1 MPESFEHSQ
10 SVPEVSEQGQVFE
23 KERIEE
29 IKDLPDWEEPGL
41 FYRGL
46 TAQDAFRGISE
57 ELRIDADPPG
67 GTMGSRDNVSL
78 NLHDAI
84 YLAHDFSETKD
95 GRKFMCA
102 IGFDPLPG
110 AIIEPSFLNR
120 DTFMRFT
127 GSPKVTEVILRFAG
141 KQPGQPGKIKY
152 FSPKEFYFW
161 YKENMES

>member
-1 MPESFEHSQ
+1 MPEFFEHPQ
-10 SVPEVSEQGQVFE
+10 SIPEALEQNSVFE
-23 KERIEE
+23 KEKMEE

-46 TAQDAFRGISE
+46 SAEDAFKGTRG
-57 ELRIDADPPG
+57 ELKINANPKG

-84 YLAHDFSETKD
+84 YLGHGGSETKD
-95 GRKFMCA
+95 GQKFLCA
-102 IGFDPLPG
+102 IGFDPMPR
-110 AIIEPSFLNR
+110 AIIEPSFLGR

-152 FSPKEFYFW
+152 FSPKEFYLW
-161 YKENMES
+161 YRENFE